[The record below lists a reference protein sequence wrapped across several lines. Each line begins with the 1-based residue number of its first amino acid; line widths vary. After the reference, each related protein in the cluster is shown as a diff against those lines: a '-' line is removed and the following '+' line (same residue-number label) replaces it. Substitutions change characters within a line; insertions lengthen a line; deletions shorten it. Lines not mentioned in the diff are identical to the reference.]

1 MLIISMPEER
11 QEEFTCPVC
20 GLKDCDTYL
29 ANDDEEAGAHEECIK
44 LYHDLCQR
52 PPPLGG
58 GLKGNRSPLLNGD
71 ASVD

>member
-29 ANDDEEAGAHEECIK
+29 ADDDEEAGAHEECIK
-44 LYHDLCQR
+44 LYHDLY
-52 PPPLGG
+52 
-58 GLKGNRSPLLNGD
+58 GD
-71 ASVD
+71 E